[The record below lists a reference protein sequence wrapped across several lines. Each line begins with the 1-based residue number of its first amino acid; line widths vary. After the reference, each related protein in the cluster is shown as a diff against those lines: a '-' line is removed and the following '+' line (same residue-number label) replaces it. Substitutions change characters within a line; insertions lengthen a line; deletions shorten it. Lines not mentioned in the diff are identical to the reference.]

1 MHEMVEINS
10 EYIDSIGDLH
20 NILKDQ
26 SENIKNLTLIIQ
38 DQKKELLELKHSQT
52 NTRNIL
58 EKVDDKLIQNC
69 NSINNLSRKI
79 EDKNILTAKMQHVA
93 IFLDSKND
101 LKLSFN
107 YGAKAY
113 IDGLKKSKLS
123 NGDFEM
129 VERFITL
136 DGRELRNI
144 CYNKFIE
151 INVDFKNK
159 LIEKMDLELTPSNIK
174 EQKLNDYKSM
184 PLIITTKTSIEIN
197 KNYTSDISIPKLVNI
212 IIDTHLER
220 LNRKKEIEIEMALE
234 IND

>member
-1 MHEMVEINS
+1 
-10 EYIDSIGDLH
+10 
-20 NILKDQ
+20 
-26 SENIKNLTLIIQ
+26 
-38 DQKKELLELKHSQT
+38 
-52 NTRNIL
+52 
-58 EKVDDKLIQNC
+58 
-69 NSINNLSRKI
+69 
-79 EDKNILTAKMQHVA
+79 
-93 IFLDSKND
+93 
-101 LKLSFN
+101 
-107 YGAKAY
+107 
-113 IDGLKKSKLS
+113 
-123 NGDFEM
+123 M